1 MTAAELET
9 IVITWTEEPKEP
21 IVPVIPFTVAVS
33 AEKETVPKSARGR
46 TPPLEDG
53 ASAIHSAEDRWAE
66 CTLADV
72 LKEAPVFVSVIVTV
86 KDLPLEMTSAVMWS
100 PGVIVSPLI
109 RNKGCGKNSNHA

>member
-1 MTAAELET
+1 MAPELET
-9 IVITWTEEPKEP
+9 IVMTCTEDPKDP
-21 IVPVIPFTVAVS
+21 IAPVVPLTVAVS
-33 AEKETVPKSARGR
+33 AEKETVPKLARGR

-72 LKEAPVFVSVIVTV
+72 LKETPVVVSVIVTV
-86 KDLPLEMTSAVMWS
+86 NLPLKLASAVMWS
-100 PGVIVSPLI
+100 PGVIVNPLT

>member
-1 MTAAELET
+1 LTAPELET
-9 IVITWTEEPKEP
+9 IVITWTEDPKDP
-21 IVPVIPFTVAVS
+21 MAPVTPLTVAVS

-72 LKEAPVFVSVIVTV
+72 LKETPVVVSVIVTV
-86 KDLPLEMTSAVMWS
+86 NLPLKLASAVMWS
-100 PGVIVSPLI
+100 PGVIVNPLI